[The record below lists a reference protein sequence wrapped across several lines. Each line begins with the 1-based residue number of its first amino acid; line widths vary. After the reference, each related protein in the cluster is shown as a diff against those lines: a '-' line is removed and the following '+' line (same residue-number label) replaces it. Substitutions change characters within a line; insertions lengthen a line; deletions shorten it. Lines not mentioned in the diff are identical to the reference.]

1 MPEVDKSIE
10 EGKIFAFIGYW
21 GLLFLVPILAKKDN
35 KFAVFHGKQG
45 MVLVMAFIADFI
57 IMAIFGW
64 IPVLALIISGIL
76 CWLVFFTLVVFGII
90 GMIQALTGKYWKMP
104 ILGDIAEKIK
114 I

>member
-45 MVLVMAFIADFI
+45 MVLTIAFIAVIIVFSILTFI
-57 IMAIFGW
+57 PYLGILFMIVQW
-64 IPVLALIISGIL
+64 LALIVMG
-76 CWLVFFTLVVFGII
+76 VFAII

>member
-1 MPEVDKSIE
+1 MPEADKSIE

-45 MVLVMAFIADFI
+45 MVLTIAVIAVIIVFSILSFIPYLGILFMI
-57 IMAIFGW
+57 IEW
-64 IPVLALIISGIL
+64 LALIAMG
-76 CWLVFFTLVVFGII
+76 VFAII

>member
-1 MPEVDKSIE
+1 MPEEDKSIE

-21 GLLFLVPILAKKDN
+21 GLLFLVPLLAKKDN

-45 MVLVMAFIADFI
+45 MVVFIAFIAMLIVSTILGFI
-57 IMAIFGW
+57 PIIGVIISFLSILVYLALM
-64 IPVLALIISGIL
+64 VLA
-76 CWLVFFTLVVFGII
+76 II
-90 GMIQALTGKYWKMP
+90 GMIKALTGAYWKMP

>member
-35 KFAVFHGKQG
+35 KFAMFHGKQG
-45 MVLVMAFIADFI
+45 MVVFIAFIAILIVSTILGFI
-57 IMAIFGW
+57 PIIGAIIYILSMLVYLALVIMA
-64 IPVLALIISGIL
+64 
-76 CWLVFFTLVVFGII
+76 II
-90 GMIQALTGKYWKMP
+90 GMIKALTGDYWKMP